1 MYKKIS
7 IGKLITYILA
17 FFWMVATLA
26 PLVLAFLSSFKGN
39 AEIYLRPW
47 QAPASWFPSNYIF
60 AIKEISALR
69 SILNSLF
76 VALVTAVVVLI
87 VALLASYPMSRKNLP
102 IVKRLYTLFVIAVMV
117 PVHSTL
123 ISISSLAATLNAKN
137 QFWYLISVYAA
148 FNLASSIFLVSSYMD
163 NISKEIDDAATIDGC
178 NDIQVLFLILTPL
191 FLPILATQAIF
202 TFVYAYGELIF
213 ALTLLSD
220 SKLYTVSR
228 ALLSFYG
235 DGDVRLGGLFAFI
248 ILSAIPS
255 IIVYVLFHR
264 QILSGVTA
272 GAVKG

>member
-1 MYKKIS
+1 MHKKIS
-7 IGKLITYILA
+7 IGKFITYSLA
-17 FFWMVATLA
+17 LFWIFATLA
-26 PLVLAFLSSFKGN
+26 PLVLAFLSSFKDN
-39 AEIYLRPW
+39 TEIYLRPW
-47 QAPASWFPSNYIF
+47 QFPSSWFPSNYIF
-60 AIKEISALR
+60 AIREISALR
-69 SILNSLF
+69 SVFNSLF
-76 VALVTAVVVLI
+76 VALATSMLVLI

-102 IVKRLYTLFVIAVMV
+102 IIKKFYTVFVIAIMV

-123 ISISSLAATLNAKN
+123 ISISSLASVLNARN

-178 NDIQVLFLILTPL
+178 NDIQVLFLILAPMCK
-191 FLPILATQAIF
+191 PILATQAIF
-202 TFVYAYGELIF
+202 TFVFSYGELIF

-248 ILSAIPS
+248 ILSVIPS
-255 IIVYVLFHR
+255 IIVYIFFHK
-264 QILSGVTA
+264 QILSGATA

>member
-1 MYKKIS
+1 MRKKIS
-7 IGKLITYILA
+7 VGKFVTYFLA
-17 FFWMVATLA
+17 MVWIFATLA
-26 PLVLAFLSSFKGN
+26 PLLLAFLSSFKDN
-39 AEIYLRPW
+39 AEIYIRPW
-47 QAPASWFPSNYIF
+47 QLPASWVPANYIF
-60 AIKEISALR
+60 AITEINALR

-76 VALVTAVVVLI
+76 VSLITSVVVLL

-102 IVKRLYTLFVIAVMV
+102 IVKKVYTVFVVAIMV

-123 ISISSLAATLNAKN
+123 ISISRLASALDARN

-178 NDIQVLFLILTPL
+178 NDIQLLFYVLTPMCK
-191 FLPILATQAIF
+191 PILATQAIF
-202 TFVYAYGELIF
+202 TFVYSYGELIF

-235 DGDVRLGGLFAFI
+235 DGDVKLGGLFAFI
-248 ILSAIPS
+248 ILSVIPS
-255 IIVYVLFHR
+255 IIIYVFFHK

>member
-1 MYKKIS
+1 MHKKIS
-7 IGKLITYILA
+7 IGKFITYSLA
-17 FFWMVATLA
+17 LFWIFATLA
-26 PLVLAFLSSFKGN
+26 PLVLAFLSSFKDN
-39 AEIYLRPW
+39 TEIYLRPW
-47 QAPASWFPSNYIF
+47 QFPASWFPTNYIF
-60 AIKEISALR
+60 AIREISALR
-69 SILNSLF
+69 SVFNSLF
-76 VALVTAVVVLI
+76 VALATSMLVLI

-102 IVKRLYTLFVIAVMV
+102 IIKKFYTVFVVAIMV

-123 ISISSLAATLNAKN
+123 ISISSLASVLNARN

-178 NDIQVLFLILTPL
+178 NDIQVLFLILAPMCK
-191 FLPILATQAIF
+191 PILATQAIF
-202 TFVYAYGELIF
+202 TFVFSYGELIF

-248 ILSAIPS
+248 ILSVIPS
-255 IIVYVLFHR
+255 IIVYIFFHK
-264 QILSGVTA
+264 QILSGATA

>member
-1 MYKKIS
+1 MKNKVSTGKI
-7 IGKLITYILA
+7 ITY
-17 FFWMVATLA
+17 TLA
-26 PLVLAFLSSFKGN
+26 IFWIFATIAPLFLAFLSSFKDN
-39 AEIYLRPW
+39 AEIYIRPW
-47 QAPASWFPSNYIF
+47 QFPESWKPINYVF
-60 AIKEISALR
+60 AITEISALR
-69 SILNSLF
+69 SIFNSLF
-76 VALVTAVVVLI
+76 VALLTAVLVLI

-123 ISISSLAATLNAKN
+123 ISISSLASTLNARN
-137 QFWYLISVYAA
+137 QFWFLISVYAA

-178 NDIQVLFLILTPL
+178 NDIQVLFLILTPMCA
-191 FLPILATQAIF
+191 PILATQAIF
-202 TFVYAYGELIF
+202 TFVYGYGELIF

-248 ILSAIPS
+248 ILSVIPS
-255 IIVYVLFHR
+255 ILVYIFFHR
-264 QILSGVTA
+264 QILSGATA